1 MAYVAVKGGQEAIK
15 EAEKLLTYY
24 RLRGESIPLDVQQI
38 KDQLRLAV
46 DKVMGEGSL
55 YDQDLAALALKQA
68 EGDTIEASFMMR
80 AFRSTLP
87 RNHFSL
93 TIDTTKMQV
102 LRRISA
108 TFKNIPGGQYLG
120 ATKDYTKRI
129 FDFSLME
136 ESEEDRQN
144 TIQHFL
150 NEAQVD
156 DDLQEIPS
164 FPRVIDLLREQG
176 LVEDKTI
183 DNSERIDEE
192 DITRHSIQFPAS
204 RPVRLQSM
212 ARGETGAMMALAYS
226 SARGYGSVHPT
237 LGELRIGYVPV
248 LINHPLHEE
257 ETITIGK
264 VMVTEIEIIAKLGA
278 SSKDEQQKS
287 RKTTSKAQYT
297 LGYGLCFGQNEV
309 KGMAMATL
317 DRSMEVEEP
326 AAPNEDEEFVIYHID
341 GIEASGF
348 VSHWKLPHYVTF
360 QAGLSR
366 LRSIQDRDQLKA
378 GIANQQ
384 QQEQKGGS

>member
-15 EAEKLLTYY
+15 EAEKLLNYY
-24 RLRGESIPLDVQQI
+24 RLKGESTPLEVQQI

-55 YDQDLAALALKQA
+55 YDPDLGALALKQA

-93 TIDTTKMQV
+93 TIDTARMQII
-102 LRRISA
+102 RRISA

-120 ATKDYTKRI
+120 PTKDYTKRI
-129 FDFSLME
+129 FDFSKMDESEQDRREAIEAFLAEAQIEE
-136 ESEEDRQN
+136 ESD
-144 TIQHFL
+144 
-150 NEAQVD
+150 QVEVPD
-156 DDLQEIPS
+156 

-176 LVEDKTI
+176 LVENKTV
-183 DNSERIDEE
+183 DNSEQIDDQ

-204 RPVRLQSM
+204 RPIRLQSM

-248 LINHPLHEE
+248 RIKHPLHEG

-264 VMVTEIEIIAKLGA
+264 VMVTEIEIIAKLGS
-278 SSKDEQQKS
+278 SSKDEQ
-287 RKTTSKAQYT
+287 KTSGKEESKAQYT

-366 LRSIQDRDQLKA
+366 LRSIQERSDQQA
-378 GIANQQ
+378 GRGIHQKE
-384 QQEQKGGS
+384 EQTT